1 MNIKQA
7 KQEIINTVQAY
18 LTKDETG
25 EYAIPVER
33 QRPVLLIGPPGIGK
47 TAIMEQ
53 VAQECGINLVSY
65 TITHHTRQSA
75 IGLPFI
81 VKKEYGGTPY
91 SVTEYTMSEI
101 VASIYNKI
109 EQTGLSEGI
118 LFIDEIN
125 CVSETLAPAMLQ
137 FLQCKTFGNHQIPEG
152 WIIAAAGNPPEYNK
166 SVRDFDVVTLDRIK
180 MIHVEPD
187 YEVWKQYAY
196 EQSIHPAII
205 SYLNARPESFCRI
218 ETTVDGRLFAA
229 PRGWENLSRLIEVYE
244 KLGKK
249 TDREVIGQY
258 LQFPKIARDFAN
270 YLELYYKYQ
279 DDYQIDEILSG
290 SVRET
295 LSNKL
300 KRAQFDE
307 KLNVIGLLLSKLNG
321 GFKQVVRDA
330 EKLEILMAELKKLHD
345 GSLSGDMEARL
356 CTVRKEFK
364 QAWEKKR
371 QAGLLNRQSDY
382 LHRDVEHLLEQYEKE
397 IHFAE
402 TPDPEAAWET
412 VKSYF
417 GREREVYET
426 QFDESGAMLEHAFD
440 FMEITFGD
448 SQEMAV
454 FITELNTNYYS
465 IKFLQE
471 YECGRYYQYNER
483 LLFNRREDEIKER
496 IDHLGR

>member
-1 MNIKQA
+1 M
-7 KQEIINTVQAY
+7 
-18 LTKDETG
+18 
-25 EYAIPVER
+25 
-33 QRPVLLIGPPGIGK
+33 
-47 TAIMEQ
+47 
-53 VAQECGINLVSY
+53 
-65 TITHHTRQSA
+65 
-75 IGLPFI
+75 
-81 VKKEYGGTPY
+81 
-91 SVTEYTMSEI
+91 
-101 VASIYNKI
+101 
-109 EQTGLSEGI
+109 
-118 LFIDEIN
+118 
-125 CVSETLAPAMLQ
+125 
-137 FLQCKTFGNHQIPEG
+137 
-152 WIIAAAGNPPEYNK
+152 
-166 SVRDFDVVTLDRIK
+166 
-180 MIHVEPD
+180 
-187 YEVWKQYAY
+187 
-196 EQSIHPAII
+196 
-205 SYLNARPESFCRI
+205 
-218 ETTVDGRLFAA
+218 DGRLFAT
-229 PRGWENLSRLIEVYE
+229 PRGWEDLSRLIEVYE

-249 TDREVIGQY
+249 TDREVIGQS